1 MNRHLVLV
9 PGFGGF
15 DALGALRYYEGV
27 TGVLE
32 RTPLVLHYFPN
43 LPTASVR
50 TRAEQLL
57 AFLDERWRRKEIHP
71 GDEVHLVGHSTGGLD
86 LRQLL
91 LRYRELER
99 APGPRERSVLEVLGR
114 IRSVQFLS
122 TPQRGTN
129 LVCRMNHPLARA
141 LLIRPLLRAC
151 FESVRGLRERGTSES
166 ARLLR
171 LALLR
176 GRRQESDNW
185 IDALLDTMEG
195 CYSREGAYPS
205 ALARASYFELLR
217 WLLHMASDSS
227 ALSDLSPTRLGDAP
241 PSPAHEDDPEGER
254 RFLVEHGIRYAS
266 IVTVARPRSGR
277 WFDLFNRLHA
287 FTAESPVP
295 RLGQPQAVQKLLE
308 PRSVRMLSLADNDGL
323 VNTLSQVWPDA
334 ASCFLV
340 DADHADVIGHFQ
352 ADAAGDTHG
361 SFKRYDLLNSSSG
374 FDALAFAA
382 LWTRIASFAR
392 GRAYHEAEG
401 TQGDGEWAAR
411 SVGRMERSSSP
422 SIITSST

>member
-15 DALGALRYYEGV
+15 DALGTLRYYEGV

-32 RTPLVLHYFPN
+32 RMPLVLHYFPN

-57 AFLDERWRRKEIHP
+57 SFLNERWRRKEIRP
-71 GDEVHLVGHSTGGLD
+71 GDEIHLVGHSTGGLD

-99 APGPRERSVLEVLGR
+99 APGPRKEESALEVLGR

-129 LVCRMNHPLARA
+129 LVCRLNHPLART
-141 LLIRPLLRAC
+141 LLLRPLLRAC
-151 FESVRGLRERGTSES
+151 YESVRGLRERGTSES

-171 LALLR
+171 LLLLR
-176 GRRQESDNW
+176 GRRVESDNW
-185 IDALLDTMEG
+185 IDALLDTAQG

-254 RFLVEHGIRYAS
+254 RFLDEHGIRYAS
-266 IVTVARPRSGR
+266 IVTVAQPRSGR
-277 WFDLFNRLHA
+277 WLDLFNRLHA

-295 RLGQPQAVQKLLE
+295 RLGQPQGVRKLLE
-308 PRSVRMLSLADNDGL
+308 PGSVRMLSLADNDGL

-334 ASCFLV
+334 ASCSLV

-352 ADAAGDTHG
+352 ADTGGDTHG
-361 SFKRYDLLNSSSG
+361 AFKRYDLLNSASD
-374 FDALAFAA
+374 FDAPAFTA
-382 LWTRIASFAR
+382 LWTRIAGFAQ
-392 GRAYHEAEG
+392 GRAYHEASAPPHASRGATGSE
-401 TQGDGEWAAR
+401 
-411 SVGRMERSSSP
+411 SHP
-422 SIITSST
+422 

>member
-15 DALGALRYYEGV
+15 DALGTLRYYEGV

-57 AFLDERWRRKEIHP
+57 AFLDERWRRKEIRP
-71 GDEVHLVGHSTGGLD
+71 GDEIHLVGHSTGGLD

-91 LRYRELER
+91 LRYQELER
-99 APGPRERSVLEVLGR
+99 APGPRREESALAVLGR

-129 LVCRMNHPLARA
+129 LVCRLNHPLART
-141 LLIRPLLRAC
+141 LLLRPLLRAC
-151 FESVRGLRERGTSES
+151 YESVRGLRERGTSEG
-166 ARLLR
+166 ARVLR
-171 LALLR
+171 RVLLR
-176 GRRQESDNW
+176 GRRVESENW
-185 IDALLDTMEG
+185 IDALLDTMQG

-217 WLLHMASDSS
+217 WLLHMASDAS

-266 IVTVARPRSGR
+266 VVTVARPRSGR
-277 WFDLFNRLHA
+277 WWDLFNRLYA

-308 PRSVRMLSLADNDGL
+308 PRAARMLSLADNDGL
-323 VNTLSQVWPDA
+323 VNTLSQVWPDG
-334 ASCFLV
+334 ASCSLV
-340 DADHADVIGHFQ
+340 DADHADVIGHYQ
-352 ADAAGDTHG
+352 ADTGGDTHG
-361 SFKRYDLLNSSSG
+361 AFKRYDLLNSASD
-374 FDALAFAA
+374 FDARAFSE
-382 LWTRIASFAR
+382 LWTRIAAFAQ
-392 GRAYHEAEG
+392 GRPYHEASAMPQPPRVAAASEG
-401 TQGDGEWAAR
+401 H
-411 SVGRMERSSSP
+411 P
-422 SIITSST
+422 